1 MTVGA
6 ALARAADQLAGCG
19 VPTPA
24 VDSEWLLAEVL
35 GLSRT
40 ELQLES
46 RRELAPHELDR
57 LDALVARRVT
67 REPLAYILGEWGFR
81 NLTLRVDSR
90 ALVPRPETEIV
101 VERCLALLDG
111 TPEPNVLDVGA
122 GSGAIALAIVDEHPT
137 ARVTAFEKSPEAL
150 ALARENLELVGT
162 NGRVHLVEGDLVEGF
177 GDHRYDLVV
186 SNPPYVTP
194 EEFDT
199 LDPEVRDWEPRIAT
213 VGVRKTEAVARNAR
227 DALSSGGHLVLEIA
241 AGRAPQTVELLE
253 ELGYAS
259 VRVTTD
265 LTGHDR
271 VVEGRRP

>member
-1 MTVGA
+1 MTAGA
-6 ALARAADQLAGCG
+6 ALARAADHLAECG
-19 VPTPA
+19 VPTPT
-24 VDSEWLLAEVL
+24 VDAEWLLAEVL

-40 ELQLES
+40 ELQLEA

-137 ARVTAFEKSPEAL
+137 ARVTAFEKSPQAL

-213 VGVRKTEAVARNAR
+213 VGVGKTEVVARNAR

-259 VRVTTD
+259 VRVTPD

-271 VVEGRRP
+271 VVEGRPP